1 MINQENEKT
10 PMLRFGYFTSILT
23 LILAFITFGIAI
35 CTPHLSGPFCVGTC
49 FEYPYTDILSRFPRD
64 YFWMYPAI
72 LLTLCYLVFMI
83 CIHNYVLENK
93 RIFSQIGV
101 LSAVISTVIL
111 VVDYFLQVSVVQQS
125 LLLGETDGI
134 ALLTQFNPHGLFIA
148 LEDIGYI
155 MMSLSFLFMAF
166 AISKSTRLE
175 KSLRWVFI
183 ISFILMII
191 SLVAVSFKYGINRE
205 YRFEVAVI
213 TIDWFAL
220 IVAGILMSKIFK
232 QTIKNQL

>member
-1 MINQENEKT
+1 MTTQLTDKNPIF
-10 PMLRFGYFTSILT
+10 RFGYFTSIITVILT
-23 LILAFITFGIAI
+23 LITFGIAI
-35 CTPHLSGPFCVGTC
+35 CTPPLSGPFCAGNC

-64 YFWMYPAI
+64 YYWMYPAV
-72 LLTLCYLVFMI
+72 LLTLSYLIFMV
-83 CIHNYVLENK
+83 CIHNYVVEK
-93 RIFSQIGV
+93 KKIFSQIGV
-101 LSAVISTVIL
+101 LFAVISTTIL

-134 ALLTQFNPHGLFIA
+134 AILTQFNPHGLFIA

-166 AISKSTRLE
+166 AFSKSSRLE
-175 KSLRWVFI
+175 KIVRWVFI

-191 SLVAVSFKYGINRE
+191 SLVAVSSKYGISRE

-213 TIDWFAL
+213 TINWFTL
-220 IVAGILMSKIFK
+220 IIAGIYMSIIFRK
-232 QTIKNQL
+232 H